1 MAKPVERIMVYIDGT
16 EESIVAAQYA
26 IVLAKTLDAE
36 LYALYII
43 NIKALEEL
51 LRAKIFLKEEEY
63 EYERDL
69 REDAKRYLRH
79 VEELGSRKSVDV
91 KKISLEGSVYTE
103 LLNAVKDYG
112 IDLLVLKEL
121 SHVRSR
127 REEFYDESE
136 RAMRAVP
143 CSVLIVKDEERVWEL
158 YESI

>member
-103 LLNAVKDYG
+103 LLNAVKEYG

>member
-1 MAKPVERIMVYIDGT
+1 MAKPIERIMVYIDGT
-16 EESIVAAQYA
+16 EESITAAQYA
-26 IVLAKTLDAE
+26 IVLAKTLNAE
-36 LYALYII
+36 LFALYII

-51 LRAKIFLKEEEY
+51 LRARIFLKEEEY

-79 VEELGSRKSVDV
+79 VEELGSRKSVEV
-91 KKISLEGSVYTE
+91 KKVSLEGSVYTE
-103 LLNAVKDYG
+103 LLNAVKEYE
-112 IDLLVLKEL
+112 IDLLVMKEF

-143 CSVLIVKDEERVWEL
+143 CSVLIVKDEERVWDL
-158 YESI
+158 YESL

>member
-1 MAKPVERIMVYIDGT
+1 VAKPVERIMVYIDGT

-103 LLNAVKDYG
+103 LLNAVKEYG

>member
-16 EESIVAAQYA
+16 EESITAAQYA
-26 IVLAKTLDAE
+26 IVLAKTLDTE

-51 LRAKIFLKEEEY
+51 LRARIFLKEEEY

-79 VEELGSRKSVDV
+79 VEELGARKSVEV
-91 KKISLEGSVYTE
+91 RKISLEGSVYTE
-103 LLNAVKDYG
+103 LLNAVKEYE

-143 CSVLIVKDEERVWEL
+143 CSVLVVKDEERVWEL
-158 YESI
+158 YESL

>member
-1 MAKPVERIMVYIDGT
+1 VAKPVERIMVYIDGT